1 MYAIIRAGGKQYK
14 IAEQDVI
21 EVNKLAES
29 EGDEIVLDSVLLVS
43 GEKGISIGT
52 PYVEGAAVHAKVIRH
67 YKGRK
72 IRGFTYRAKKNY
84 HRHYGHRQLLTSL
97 SIEQIKLP

>member
-14 IAEQDVI
+14 VAEQDVI

-52 PYVEGAAVHAKVIRH
+52 PYVEGAAVHAKVVRH

-72 IRGFTYRAKKNY
+72 IRGFTYRAKKDY
-84 HRHYGHRQLLTSL
+84 HRHYGHRQQLTSL

>member
-14 IAEQDVI
+14 VAEQDVI

-52 PYVEGAAVHAKVIRH
+52 PYVEGAAVH

-72 IRGFTYRAKKNY
+72 IRGFTYRAKKDY
-84 HRHYGHRQLLTSL
+84 HRHYGHRQQLTSL